1 MVEDRAGP
9 QGGGDV
15 LRADCDPG
23 PEEAGPGLPEEVR
36 RLLAQASL
44 PRRRAARRADA
55 YLDHAVARPA
65 GDRSLLADRDRLAA
79 ALGGSRRG
87 EDAAEDG
94 VPELPGGRKR
104 GEDSAW
110 TERANGCGGGE
121 RG

>member
-55 YLDHAVARPA
+55 YLDHAIARPA
-65 GDRSLLADRDRLAA
+65 GDRPLLADRDRLAA
-79 ALGGSRRG
+79 AFAGFPGG
-87 EDAAEDG
+87 EDA
-94 VPELPGGRKR
+94 PGEGRAHVFR
-104 GEDSAW
+104 L
-110 TERANGCGGGE
+110 TVR
-121 RG
+121 R